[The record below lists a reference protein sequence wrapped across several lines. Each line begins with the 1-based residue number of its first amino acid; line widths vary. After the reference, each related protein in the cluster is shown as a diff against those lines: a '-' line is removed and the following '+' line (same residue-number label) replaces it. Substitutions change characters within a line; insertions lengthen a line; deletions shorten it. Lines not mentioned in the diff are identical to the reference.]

1 MGSQNAVLLSKWLD
15 DDPDHMAAMIG
26 AGGTP
31 SNLDWMMLAL
41 SGLGSQVQTKKIGQ
55 AFVEK
60 MLAKS
65 DIHAAATILLSLGD
79 EDDAIEVYVTRN
91 HFMEAILM
99 TCLLKPSD
107 WQRQSFLVRRWG
119 EHVVENSQQHLAIR
133 CFSCTGVESTEPWTS
148 PTAQRA
154 VGFSEQLALT
164 EEMVVQAQAPIH
176 TQAQIHAQVP
186 IHIQAPI
193 QTQAPVQTLAQ
204 THSQKSKPRRGFLDA
219 PTPIAM
225 PAPPQNFG
233 PAPPA
238 GRMTT
243 KNSALKL
250 ITSFGAPVQSTY
262 KFPGLKS
269 DDRTPTNQPGV
280 TPIAESAVGE
290 SALTPGGLGS
300 YRLNSARAL
309 SNAYSGRTATP
320 GGYMRQ
326 RLPSIGETP
335 IDVTPPSF
343 PSFQAP
349 KPLPTPDN
357 SGSDK
362 EKDAELRAAAIQESE
377 KSVEKA
383 PVLLLSSARY
393 EPTKT
398 PKKDTPVTAVEP
410 PTTITFQPAEE
421 LPSPQVSADGLPAE
435 SSSRNGSRTRK
446 PEGLS
451 IQMVPVQET
460 VTDDS
465 TTDPVVYAELYRR
478 SETAGSYSTTQIDT
492 HSDMTS
498 PPTTGNSQRSLQ
510 TQSPSVSGRSIDQYI
525 SSLEQAQY
533 YPKQPRS
540 QTYGSRDRRGKD
552 EHHER
557 KKSRHRQAN
566 PSEEDRGRKNRR
578 IIPSSKRS
586 PSSPVPMSPEDLN
599 MYTGSV
605 ESIDSLYQFRSDL
618 ATHKPRDKSNTSRST
633 VKARSDSKTGERHGQ
648 RSTSRNADGK
658 SKASSRAASRRRSPG
673 PMTDSVSRGRQESR
687 REGSRLRSPS
697 SPIPMDATGEDLRK
711 ISDTDRALRL
721 VSHDRERV
729 QSQRSKSRRPER
741 GTSARRDASPDRR
754 RARTRSS
761 SRRPKDQDIGPSR
774 KNSVSGRAE
783 VVYKNANV
791 DASEHPLPEPQWT
804 AVSEQALSMAEDPL
818 YSVLYQEASS
828 GVKPPSVS
836 ERRKKEIAA
845 AELEA
850 RRLSLARRPSA
861 PAIPLP
867 GHLALHGKSLSVGT
881 PPILQRAS
889 TDNILSTLHSTS
901 FAGRMVAKHSP
912 TEPTHSD
919 SGSSGK
925 GSSKSRKV
933 LPGTPRAMKH
943 PEYSFNAEAVPDI
956 PDNLLTL
963 TGSVYR
969 PDVQY
974 DIQRSMSAPIPD
986 LTDLKSVPGDLPM
999 HPAYDRRLP
1008 TSRSSSKGPDRESSP
1023 NRRATSR
1030 DRAHGSPRDYQNATF
1045 APATMVTVP
1054 PVLPE
1059 LQHLASPPPPPPPP
1073 SMPHH
1078 QAVSYLSRASGN
1090 GTHQGDAGS
1099 LTAPLAQTGFPDP
1112 PSAPHHRRG
1121 RSGNENFVDKIRSIT
1136 GRLRSTSRGRS
1147 TQSPPSV
1154 QSDSPSP
1161 YESIPVQAFQTMN
1174 TVS

>member
-31 SNLDWMMLAL
+31 SSLDWMMLAL

-60 MLAKS
+60 MLAKG

-79 EDDAIEVYVTRN
+79 ENDAIEVYVTRH
-91 HFMEAILM
+91 HFMEAILL
-99 TCLLKPSD
+99 TCLLRPTD

-119 EHVVENSQQHLAIR
+119 EHVVENAQQHLAIR
-133 CFSCTGVESTEPWTS
+133 CFSCTGVEPSEPWTS

-154 VGFSEQLALT
+154 FNFFDQAAAT
-164 EEMVVQAQAPIH
+164 EELLQAQAQAP
-176 TQAQIHAQVP
+176 AQLQR
-186 IHIQAPI
+186 
-193 QTQAPVQTLAQ
+193 
-204 THSQKSKPRRGFLDA
+204 SKPRRDFLDA

-225 PAPPQNFG
+225 PAPPPQFG
-233 PAPPA
+233 SPAPG

-250 ITSFGAPVQSTY
+250 ITSFAPPVQSTY

-269 DDRTPTNQPGV
+269 DDRTPTNAPGV

-309 SNAYSGRTATP
+309 HNTYSGKTATP
-320 GGYMRQ
+320 GGYLRQ

-335 IDVTPPSF
+335 IDVTPPAI
-343 PSFQAP
+343 PTFQAP

-362 EKDAELRAAAIQESE
+362 EKDAEHGVATAEHPEKPEES
-377 KSVEKA
+377 A

-410 PTTITFQPAEE
+410 PTIIKFQPAEV
-421 LPSPQVSADGLPAE
+421 LPSPQVSADGLPGE
-435 SSSRNGSRTRK
+435 SNSRNGSRTRK

-460 VTDDS
+460 ITDDS
-465 TTDPVVYAELYRR
+465 TTDPVVFAELYRR

-492 HSDMTS
+492 HSEMTS

-533 YPKQPRS
+533 YSKQHRS
-540 QTYGSRDRRGKD
+540 QPYSSRDRRGKE

-557 KKSRHRQAN
+557 KKSKHRQGA
-566 PSEEDRGRKNRR
+566 PSDEDRGRKNRR
-578 IIPSSKRS
+578 VISSAKRS

-599 MYTGSV
+599 MYSASV
-605 ESIDSLYQFRSDL
+605 ESFDSVYQSKTDL
-618 ATHKPRDKSNTSRST
+618 TTSKSRDMSNNSRST
-633 VKARSDSKTGERHGQ
+633 VKARSDSKTSERHRH
-648 RSTSRNADGK
+648 RSSSRNAEGK
-658 SKASSRAASRRRSPG
+658 SKASSRGTSRRRSPG
-673 PMTDSVSRGRQESR
+673 PVLDSVSRGRQETR

-697 SPIPMDATGEDLRK
+697 SPVPMAASGEDLRK
-711 ISDTDRALRL
+711 MSDTDPALRL

-741 GTSARRDASPDRR
+741 GTSARRDPSPDRR
-754 RARTRSS
+754 KPRTRSS
-761 SRRPKDQDIGPSR
+761 SRRPKDQSIGHSR
-774 KNSVSGRAE
+774 KNSISGRAE
-783 VVYKNANV
+783 AIDKTATTDVSNGRT
-791 DASEHPLPEPQWT
+791 PEPQWT
-804 AVSEQALSMAEDPL
+804 APPEQALSMADDPL
-818 YSVLYQEASS
+818 YSVLYEEAGS
-828 GVKPPSVS
+828 GVKMQSLS
-836 ERRKKEIAA
+836 DRRKKEIAA

-867 GHLALHGKSLSVGT
+867 GHLTTMHGKSLSVGT
-881 PPILQRAS
+881 PPTLLRAS
-889 TDNILSTLHSTS
+889 TESNIPTLHSNS
-901 FAGRMVAKHSP
+901 FMGRMIAKHSP

-925 GSSKSRKV
+925 GSSKPRKA
-933 LPGTPRAMKH
+933 LPGTPRAMRH
-943 PEYSFNAEAVPDI
+943 PEYSSNAEAVPDV
-956 PDNLLTL
+956 PDNLATL
-963 TGSVYR
+963 SGGVHR
-969 PDVQY
+969 PETQP
-974 DIQRSMSAPIPD
+974 DIRRSMSAPIPD
-986 LTDLKSVPGDLPM
+986 HTDIKPMPADLPI
-999 HPAYDRRLP
+999 HPAYDWRVP
-1008 TSRSSSKGPDRESSP
+1008 NSRSSSKSRDRDFSP
-1023 NRRATSR
+1023 SGRAVSR
-1030 DRAHGSPRDYQNATF
+1030 DRAHGSPRDAQIATF
-1045 APATMVTVP
+1045 STTTTVAAP

-1073 SMPHH
+1073 VMPQHTG
-1078 QAVSYLSRASGN
+1078 VNMASLLAN
-1090 GTHQGDAGS
+1090 GTYQGDPAS
-1099 LTAPLAQTGFPDP
+1099 STAPLAHTGFPDP
-1112 PSAPHHRRG
+1112 PPAPHHRRG

-1136 GRLRSTSRGRS
+1136 GRLRSTSRGRN
-1147 TQSPPSV
+1147 TQSPPSAH
-1154 QSDSPSP
+1154 SDNPSP
-1161 YESIPVQAFQTMN
+1161 YESLPIQAFQTMN
-1174 TVS
+1174 TAS